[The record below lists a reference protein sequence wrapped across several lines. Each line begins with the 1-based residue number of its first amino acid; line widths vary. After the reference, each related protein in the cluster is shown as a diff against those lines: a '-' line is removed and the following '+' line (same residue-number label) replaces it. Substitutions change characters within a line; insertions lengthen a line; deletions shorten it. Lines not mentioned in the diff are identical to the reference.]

1 MTPPARPLTLRG
13 MTWRNLYRQKVR
25 TCLTALGVSIGVVS
39 IVAFTSIVRGL
50 WKAVNASIKLDGG
63 EMIVFQAGIAGD
75 FLSVLEEKETEA
87 KLLADPA
94 VESAIPALGHFA
106 RVGDSAFTIVIG
118 MHIKDIELFRRHL
131 IDGRIMQNED
141 EILLGYLA
149 AKATKKKVG
158 DQLEAYG
165 RTFRVAGIFRN
176 EVVFHNGALVM
187 SLPLLQELT
196 HRENQATLFQLRLRP
211 GEDTDEV
218 MNRIEH
224 DRPELALVADAS
236 QYGKVDVSMNATRS
250 SVWAVGFMAVVIGA
264 VIVTNTMWMS
274 VHERTREIGVLRA
287 LGWSKRG
294 IIGMIMIESTGVGM
308 IACVVGCVLGVG
320 LAELTTHLPM
330 MNQFVS
336 PTYDAVPFLLALAV
350 AILLS
355 LLGGAVPA
363 WRAARISPV
372 EALRYE

>member
-1 MTPPARPLTLRG
+1 MNPPVRSLTLRG

-25 TCLTALGVSIGVVS
+25 TCLTALGVSVGVVA

-50 WKAVNASIKLDGG
+50 WQAVNASIKLDGG

-75 FLSVLEEKETEA
+75 FLSILDEDETKA

-94 VESAIPALGHFA
+94 VEKATGALGHFA
-106 RVGDSAFTIVIG
+106 RLKNMAFTIVIG
-118 MHIKDIELFRRHL
+118 MHVEDIELFRRHL
-131 IDGRIMQNED
+131 TDGRVMQSED
-141 EILLGYLA
+141 EVLLGYLV
-149 AKATKKKVG
+149 AKSAKKKVG
-158 DQLEAYG
+158 DEIEVYG

-187 SLPLLQELT
+187 SLPLLQTLT
-196 HRENQATLFQLRLRP
+196 QREGKVTLFQLRLRP
-211 GEDTDEV
+211 GEDTDEA
-218 MNRIEH
+218 MNRIEGNH
-224 DRPELALVADAS
+224 PDLALVANAS
-236 QYGKVDVSMNATRS
+236 QYNKVDIGMDATRS
-250 SVWAVGFMAVVIGA
+250 AVWAVGFMAIVIGA

-294 IIGMIMIESTGVGM
+294 IMGMILIESAGVGM
-308 IACVVGCVLGVG
+308 VACVVGCVLGVG
-320 LAELTTHLPM
+320 LAELTTHMPM

-336 PTYDAVPFLLALAV
+336 PTYDAVPFLLAFAV
-350 AILLS
+350 ALLLS
-355 LLGGAVPA
+355 LLGAAAPA